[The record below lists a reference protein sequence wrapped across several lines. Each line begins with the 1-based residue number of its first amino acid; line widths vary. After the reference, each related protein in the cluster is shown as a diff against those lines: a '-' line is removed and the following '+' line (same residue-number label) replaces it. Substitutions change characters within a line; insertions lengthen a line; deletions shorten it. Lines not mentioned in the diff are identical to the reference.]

1 MQAPPS
7 EVEVAVS
14 TSPLLPDAR
23 FVGLT
28 HKGVSK
34 GSALRTIASK
44 YGIDLQ
50 DVMYVGDAD
59 NDLPALRVAGHPV
72 AMGNGSVAV
81 RAIARHIVGHV
92 DEGGLA
98 EAIELAL

>member
-1 MQAPPS
+1 MPEAN
-7 EVEVAVS
+7 
-14 TSPLLPDAR
+14 

-28 HKGVSK
+28 HKGVNK
-34 GSALRTIASK
+34 GAAMRTIAEN
-44 YGIDLQ
+44 YGIEMR

-72 AMGNGSVAV
+72 AMGNGSAAV
-81 RAIARHIVGHV
+81 RAVARHTVGHV